1 MKVCVVKGCTS
12 YTFKNCLQG
21 LCLIFLIPYLPRE
34 Y

>member
-1 MKVCVVKGCTS
+1 MKVCVVKGCT

-21 LCLIFLIPYLPRE
+21 LCLIFLVPYLPRE